1 MSRTRLL
8 HILSILET
16 ETNVSCGLTLQEI
29 CQILF
34 ERYPEEFCS
43 EQRVRD
49 DISVLQAFSEENLF
63 LSQAQ
68 KNLLISQLE
77 GFLSR
82 SEVQQLKQRVR
93 VRPCLMQNEMLPQT
107 LQVIYQAIDER
118 KCLYI
123 GFLYF
128 KKLICYFYNSVI
140 INSEVTHEI

>member
-77 GFLSR
+77 GFLSQ